1 MNDTKQE
8 LMDKIKKYD
17 YIFLSPCKHLEHEII
32 REEIKNNDII
42 LAQKKIIQLCQQ
54 LNKKICA
61 VSDAYYLIK
70 SEGKIHEIYLY
81 VKQLGGNR
89 HRLFS
94 YRDRVVEPDQH
105 YLTTKEM
112 LQAFNYLKD
121 DKLLKEIVIENP
133 IELAN
138 LCQEN
143 ISPLHQKPER
153 PVIKNCAEKLSSL
166 IDENT
171 KKIYG
176 PNPPKIV
183 LERIEK
189 EKKSVINQGFAVI
202 Y

>member
-1 MNDTKQE
+1 MNDIEEE
-8 LMDKIKKYD
+8 LIKKIKKYD

-32 REEIKNNDII
+32 REEIKSNDII
-42 LAQKKIIQLCQQ
+42 LAQKKIIKLCQQ
-54 LNKKICA
+54 LQKKICA
-61 VSDAYYLIK
+61 VSDAYYLTK
-70 SEGKIHEIYLY
+70 DEGKIHEIYLH

-94 YRDRVVEPDQH
+94 YRDRVIEPDQY

-112 LQAFNYLKD
+112 LKAFDYLKD
-121 DKLLKEIVIENP
+121 DKLLREIVIENP
-133 IELAN
+133 IN
-138 LCQEN
+138 LIKSCQEN

-153 PVIKNCAEKLSSL
+153 PMIKNCEQKLISL

-176 PNPPKIV
+176 PTPPKMI

-189 EKKSVINQGFAVI
+189 EKKSVIDQGFAVI

>member
-1 MNDTKQE
+1 MNDTERE
-8 LMDKIKKYD
+8 LIDKIEKYD
-17 YIFLSPCKHLEHEII
+17 YIFLSPYRHLEHEIV
-32 REEIKNNDII
+32 REEIKTNDII
-42 LAQKKIIQLCQQ
+42 LAQKKIIRLCQR

-61 VSDAYYLIK
+61 VSDAYYLTK
-70 SEGKIHEIYLY
+70 DQEKIHEIYLH

-112 LQAFNYLKD
+112 IKAFDYLKD
-121 DKLLKEIVIENP
+121 DKLLKEIIIKNP
-133 IELAN
+133 IDLIKSCHED
-138 LCQEN
+138 

-153 PVIKNCAEKLSSL
+153 PMIKNCEEKLISL
-166 IDENT
+166 INENT

-176 PNPPKIV
+176 PTPSKII

-189 EKKSVINQGFAVI
+189 EKKSVIDQGFAVI